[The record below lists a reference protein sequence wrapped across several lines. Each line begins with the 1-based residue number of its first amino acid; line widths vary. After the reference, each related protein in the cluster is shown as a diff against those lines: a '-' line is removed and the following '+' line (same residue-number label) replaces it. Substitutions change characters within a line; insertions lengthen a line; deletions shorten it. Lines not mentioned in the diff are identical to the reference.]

1 MSGISRQ
8 VWTRLLI
15 LLALAAGAGLLRL
28 LVGGGSWGGW
38 GGLAWPESW
47 AILELRLARLAT
59 GAAVGAGLGVAGVLL
74 QSLLRNPLAAPDLLG
89 LSAGAGLAV
98 TVWSLVTG
106 AAIGVAA
113 SGLPAL
119 AGAMGV
125 LGFVWLLAQRRG
137 LIDPVTMI
145 LVGVIVAV
153 LLGSVTM
160 LVRTLLP
167 DQGQSASRWMMGV
180 ISDDASRPVV
190 VGVWG
195 ITLAVAGVSVW
206 MGRLFDAAS
215 LGEDEARS
223 SGVHLGAVRAVQ
235 LIGAGVLTAGA
246 IVLAGPVGFVGLVC
260 PHAARLLL
268 GPGHRMLIVGAALA
282 GIALVVGADAA
293 VKAFPG
299 PAGRVPVGVVTS
311 LIGGPV
317 FLVMLLR
324 ARRGEG

>member
-1 MSGISRQ
+1 MAVIAAAA
-8 VWTRLLI
+8 V
-15 LLALAAGAGLLRL
+15 LACALRL
-28 LVGGGSWGGW
+28 VVGGETLG
-38 GGLAWPESW
+38 WPETGV
-47 AILELRLARLAT
+47 ILDLRAARVLT
-59 GAAVGAGLGVAGVLL
+59 GSAVGAGLGIAGVLL
-74 QSLLRNPLAAPDLLG
+74 QSLLRNPLASPDLLG

-98 TVWSLVTG
+98 TLHTLVTG

-113 SGLPAL
+113 SALPAFVG
-119 AGAMGV
+119 AGLV
-125 LGFVWLLAQRRG
+125 LGLVWTISQRRG

-167 DQGQSASRWMMGV
+167 DQGQSASRWMMGA
-180 ISDDASRPVV
+180 ISDDASRAAVW
-190 VGVWG
+190 GVWAV
-195 ITLAVAGVSVW
+195 TAAVLAAAW
-206 MGRLFDAAS
+206 RLGPSFDAAS

-223 SGVHLGAVRAVQ
+223 SGVNLTTVRSVQ
-235 LIGAGVLTAGA
+235 LVGAGLLTAGT

-260 PHAARLLL
+260 PHAARILL
-268 GPGHRMLIVGAALA
+268 GPGHRRLVIGSALA
-282 GIALVVGADAA
+282 GIALVVGADAL
-293 VKAFPG
+293 VKAVSG

-324 ARRGEG
+324 SRRHQG